1 MLRDSAAE
9 GLPSLAGVHDVS
21 DASDFLQLLAGGA
34 LLTVRDYADYE
45 PLPSHTRQK
54 FVALGFRSMMAAPLV
69 KDGQLIATLLVG
81 DTQIR
86 DWSASEASLLADV
99 AERTWAAVERARAE
113 AALRRS
119 EKRFRQFV
127 DASSDILWIRDAN
140 TFEME
145 FASPA
150 IAPILGVTPQEV
162 MADPRLMTAIVL
174 PEDREDVARHITEV
188 LAGRPVVH
196 DCRIRR
202 PTDQAFR
209 WIRSTMFPV
218 FNDAGEVVRLAG
230 ISQDVTE
237 TTLAK
242 EHQGI
247 LVAELQHRV
256 RNIMAIIRS
265 MTRRSADGAT
275 DVTDYRARLEGRLM
289 ALARV
294 QALLTREE
302 NAGGSLRDVIATEVA
317 AQAHGGE
324 QFDLAGPQIRLSPK
338 AVEVL
343 TLAFHKLATSAIK
356 YGAFAAPEGRLQ
368 VMWSTFER
376 RGQPWVALDWIE
388 TGAPPRA
395 ASTRRGFGS
404 DLIEGRIP
412 YELGG
417 AGKLTL
423 NSSGA
428 HCRLEFPLK
437 DGDSILETDAPT
449 LTTDP
454 EVIPPELAAV
464 PRLQKPVALQRVVE
478 VVSEL

>member
-162 MADPRLMTAIVL
+162 MADPRLMTAIGVQKL
-174 PEDREDVARHITEV
+174 RTVPLLHLFLRHDFARSGSY
-188 LAGRPVVH
+188 AG
-196 DCRIRR
+196 
-202 PTDQAFR
+202 
-209 WIRSTMFPV
+209 S
-218 FNDAGEVVRLAG
+218 
-230 ISQDVTE
+230 
-237 TTLAK
+237 
-242 EHQGI
+242 
-247 LVAELQHRV
+247 
-256 RNIMAIIRS
+256 
-265 MTRRSADGAT
+265 
-275 DVTDYRARLEGRLM
+275 
-289 ALARV
+289 ALA
-294 QALLTREE
+294 TPF
-302 NAGGSLRDVIATEVA
+302 AGCFLKSSRHFFRASKS
-317 AQAHGGE
+317 
-324 QFDLAGPQIRLSPK
+324 FRK
-338 AVEVL
+338 
-343 TLAFHKLATSAIK
+343 SA
-356 YGAFAAPEGRLQ
+356 
-368 VMWSTFER
+368 
-376 RGQPWVALDWIE
+376 
-388 TGAPPRA
+388 
-395 ASTRRGFGS
+395 
-404 DLIEGRIP
+404 
-412 YELGG
+412 
-417 AGKLTL
+417 
-423 NSSGA
+423 SSGTSTG
-428 HCRLEFPLK
+428 LSL
-437 DGDSILETDAPT
+437 D
-449 LTTDP
+449 
-454 EVIPPELAAV
+454 
-464 PRLQKPVALQRVVE
+464 
-478 VVSEL
+478 